1 MSLSTTPLRI
11 LISGAGIA
19 GPCLAYWLSR
29 IPTPT
34 TITLVERSPVP
45 RPTGQAIDIRGP
57 AVSVIRKMGLED
69 AVRANHTTEEGTR
82 ILNTAGKVIAEFGKG
97 KTFTA
102 EHEILRADL
111 CSLLLDKTKNLG
123 NVEYRYGDSVVA
135 LSQSSTAPTTV
146 TFSSGLRETY
156 DLVAAADGISSNI
169 RSMILDAKALESS
182 YTFLGQ
188 YAAYFSIPSR
198 ATDTKHWYFYNTTTG
213 LGLMTRPHNN
223 PNTVGVYLL
232 VTETARE
239 KTNPAIEKAMQEGP
253 DSQKQVLRE
262 LFEGA
267 GWEAQRILEGMDTC
281 TDFYMNRAAL
291 VKLPVWHSGR
301 TVLLGDAAFA
311 MSGIG
316 TSLAIQSAYQLAGE
330 LSKIKSSDDV
340 PQAIEEY
347 ARGIGPLYTKHA
359 GLPRGVPQ
367 IAFPRSDWGMKVR
380 DSLLWFVSATKFY
393 KLLPEVNA
401 GDEKD
406 LAEYEW
412 KES

>member
-1 MSLSTTPLRI
+1 
-11 LISGAGIA
+11 
-19 GPCLAYWLSR
+19 
-29 IPTPT
+29 
-34 TITLVERSPVP
+34 
-45 RPTGQAIDIRGP
+45 
-57 AVSVIRKMGLED
+57 MGLEE

-82 ILNTAGKVIAEFGKG
+82 ILSTAGNVIAEFGKG

-111 CSLLLDKTKNLG
+111 CGLFLNITKDLD
-123 NVEYRYGDSVVA
+123 NVEYRYGNYVTA

-156 DLVAAADGISSNI
+156 DLVAAADGISSKV
-169 RSMILDAKALESS
+169 RSMILDAESLEGS

-188 YAAYFSIPSR
+188 YVAYFSIPSR
-198 ATDTKHWYFYNTTTG
+198 ATDTKHWYCYNTTTG
-213 LGLMTRPHNN
+213 LGLMTRPHND
-223 PNTVGVYLL
+223 PDTIGVYLL
-232 VTETARE
+232 ITETARG
-239 KTNPAIEKAMQEGP
+239 KTNPVIEKAMDDGSS
-253 DSQKQVLRE
+253 SQKRVLRD
-262 LFEGA
+262 LFQGA
-267 GWEAQRILEGMDTC
+267 GWETQRILEGMDTC

-311 MSGIG
+311 VPGIG

-330 LSKIKSSDDV
+330 LSKIKGSDGV
-340 PQAIEEY
+340 PQAIREY
-347 ARGIGPLYTKHA
+347 TSDIGLLYTKYA
-359 GLPRGVPQ
+359 GLPRGIPQ

-393 KLLPEVNA
+393 KLLPEVNT

-406 LAEYEW
+406 LAEYQWREW
-412 KES
+412 